1 MKFGWPISFLAHGF
15 AGVAML
21 VGFSAVDTIES
32 QEKILEIHIASIDE
46 LTNVRASVKKTDPE
60 AEPVPEEIPMT
71 LQTPLENAPEE
82 GAPEERSVETE
93 SVPVINLNSED
104 EAEIVSEDKDPKVVE
119 FDIKRIEELVNR
131 SSESQ
136 PISGQQ
142 RTLVS
147 EQNFYIYSEN
157 AQAAAG
163 AGTAM
168 TISELDALRQAMY
181 QCWRIPADATNAH
194 ELVVKVRV
202 RLRLDGTVKDA
213 YIENTRQVDRSS
225 NPFMAKAAREAV
237 NAVKKCSPYDFL
249 AQEKYSSWQDMLLTF
264 IPEV

>member
-163 AGTAM
+163 AT
-168 TISELDALRQAMY
+168 
-181 QCWRIPADATNAH
+181 
-194 ELVVKVRV
+194 V
-202 RLRLDGTVKDA
+202 RLTEGEDDDPWASRAQALLDRHA
-213 YIENTRQVDRSS
+213 E
-225 NPFMAKAAREAV
+225 
-237 NAVKKCSPYDFL
+237 
-249 AQEKYSSWQDMLLTF
+249 
-264 IPEV
+264 